1 MLGNYVKIRFDSY
14 KLGSTI
20 CQLIQF
26 VFKHNTNTPKF
37 FLKMAISISS
47 KRQFS
52 KEMEKA
58 GDTLVV
64 ANFHHGSSVK
74 PNSDLGDYILLNID
88 LGKNQDIAISQCIS
102 VPTICCYKKKVRLT
116 KLQVGYANANDKF
129 KQVMTGYV
137 ASRKLTKK
145 KKDLVEN
152 NNNQVLDSDDS
163 IVGIPNQNEALK
175 TKLEDEISVDKK
187 PAVKSKAQH
196 VSDFCVKILS
206 TMEG

>member
-26 VFKHNTNTPKF
+26 IHKYIIPTFLKSF

-64 ANFHHGSSVK
+64 ANFHRGSSVK
-74 PNSDLGDYILLNID
+74 PNSDFGVYILLNID

-102 VPTICCYKKKVRLT
+102 VPTICCYEKKVRLT

-129 KQVMTGYV
+129 KQVMTGY
-137 ASRKLTKK
+137 SR
-145 KKDLVEN
+145 
-152 NNNQVLDSDDS
+152 
-163 IVGIPNQNEALK
+163 
-175 TKLEDEISVDKK
+175 
-187 PAVKSKAQH
+187 
-196 VSDFCVKILS
+196 ILNKHPRTFTLS
-206 TMEG
+206 GGL

>member
-1 MLGNYVKIRFDSY
+1 
-14 KLGSTI
+14 
-20 CQLIQF
+20 
-26 VFKHNTNTPKF
+26 
-37 FLKMAISISS
+37 MAISISS

-64 ANFHHGSSVK
+64 ANFHRGSSVK
-74 PNSDLGDYILLNID
+74 QNSDFGDYILLNID

-102 VPTICCYKKKVRLT
+102 VPTICCYEKKVRLT

-137 ASRKLTKK
+137 ASRKLTKTK
-145 KKDLVEN
+145 KKTVEK
-152 NNNQVLDSDDS
+152 NNNQVLDSDNA
-163 IVGIPNQNEALK
+163 VGISNQKEAPK
-175 TKLEDEISVDKK
+175 TILEDEVSVDEK
-187 PAVKSKAQH
+187 PVVKSKVQH